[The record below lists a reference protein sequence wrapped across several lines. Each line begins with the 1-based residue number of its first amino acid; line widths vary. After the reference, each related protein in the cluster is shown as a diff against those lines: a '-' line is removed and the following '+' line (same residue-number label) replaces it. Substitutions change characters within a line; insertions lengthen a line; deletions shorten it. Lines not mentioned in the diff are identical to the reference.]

1 MKTIRA
7 GGLSTSDRIV
17 EVDGVRLDSTDHEK
31 AVAAIQVLMVILMV
45 MMRLMML
52 VMMIMITMVMMIMRI
67 MMEVVISMRTT
78 KTNQGAPDAIIFMV
92 QSLHNWVSNQ
102 NHDQNHNHNHNH
114 NHSEE

>member
-31 AVAAIQVLMVILMV
+31 AVAAIQVLMV

-52 VMMIMITMVMMIMRI
+52 VMMITMMIMMIMR
-67 MMEVVISMRTT
+67 
-78 KTNQGAPDAIIFMV
+78 KWLFQ
-92 QSLHNWVSNQ
+92 
-102 NHDQNHNHNHNH
+102 
-114 NHSEE
+114 

>member
-52 VMMIMITMVMMIMRI
+52 VMMITMMIMMIMR
-67 MMEVVISMRTT
+67 
-78 KTNQGAPDAIIFMV
+78 KWLFQ
-92 QSLHNWVSNQ
+92 
-102 NHDQNHNHNHNH
+102 
-114 NHSEE
+114 